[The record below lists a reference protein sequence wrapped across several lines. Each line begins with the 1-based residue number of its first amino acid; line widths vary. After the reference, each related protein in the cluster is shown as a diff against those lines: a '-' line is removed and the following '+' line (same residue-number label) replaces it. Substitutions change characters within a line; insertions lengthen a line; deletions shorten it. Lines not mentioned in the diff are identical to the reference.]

1 MPSLVKIATYSDTC
15 KTLEPLIENKTGIPV
30 VVRMGGTMNYS
41 EYPIQINSKFSVQNS
56 VNKLMLHMLC
66 DGKPYILPFIASYGN
81 CCSIFHN
88 KIGENMTQF
97 VNKTSSKKIIS
108 RPLGGSGGEEIII
121 DSLYNYIDN
130 SDSYLENRIVTPFIN
145 VTSEYRFFATQDEIF
160 YIYKKIK
167 KQDKKEDLFITRQ
180 NHFIKNIN
188 DVVKPRLLKEMKEA
202 VLETMKIMGL
212 EIAALDIIYD
222 SSDKENHKFYIVET
236 NTGPEMSNQEIK
248 NAVASA
254 ITKLINKK
262 NQ

>member
-15 KTLEPLIENKTGIPV
+15 KTLEPLIENKTGVPA

-41 EYPIQINSKFSVQNS
+41 EYPIQINSRFSVQNS

-66 DGKPYILPFIASYGN
+66 DGKPYILPFVASYGN
-81 CCSIFHN
+81 CCSIFYN
-88 KIGENMTQF
+88 KIGENMVSF
-97 VNKTSSKKIIS
+97 AAKNSSKIIS

-121 DSLYNYIDN
+121 ESAVKYVEN
-130 SDSYLENRIVTPFIN
+130 SNLYLENRIVTPFVN
-145 VTSEYRFFATQDEIF
+145 VTSEYRFFATQDEVF

-167 KQDKKEDLFITRQ
+167 KQDKKEDLFVTRQ

-188 DVVKPRLLKEMKEA
+188 DVVKPRLLEKMKEA
-202 VLETMKIMGL
+202 VLEVMKTVGL